1 MARPR
6 TEADAML
13 HAMLHAMLAAF
24 TRRQA
29 LASGMS
35 AALLHRLA
43 S

>member
-13 HAMLHAMLAAF
+13 HALPAAF